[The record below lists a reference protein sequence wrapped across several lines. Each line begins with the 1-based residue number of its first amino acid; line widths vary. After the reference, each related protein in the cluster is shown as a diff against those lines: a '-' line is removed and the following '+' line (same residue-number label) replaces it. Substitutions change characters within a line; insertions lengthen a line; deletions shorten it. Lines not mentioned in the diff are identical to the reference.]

1 MIYSIAE
8 LLTQMAYVKSCC
20 TSLQTGKLCYN
31 VIIQHK
37 FLMILPL
44 PSHLVPLLL
53 WGEKIEK
60 EEMDSQV
67 LLFKE
72 EQDISWNLITIFAL
86 SYQHVSAPGLLQGHG
101 HSLFLGAVTSPCI
114 LWLICV
120 WDVLLGSWACSMPSL
135 TRFASHGASY
145 TGRSLAFTSKGFCSP
160 LFSLFQHPLVLC
172 VCWSASPPSSI
183 PVPSYPF
190 PDSKSPSDLLVCEEP
205 AILLLLLL
213 LPAGCKALI
222 SI

>member
-8 LLTQMAYVKSCC
+8 LLTQMACVKSCC

-44 PSHLVPLLL
+44 SSHLVPLLL

-101 HSLFLGAVTSPCI
+101 HKALFLGAVTSPCV

-145 TGRSLAFTSKGFCSP
+145 TGRSLAFTGKGFCSP
-160 LFSLFQHPLVLC
+160 LFSLFSIRLCC
-172 VCWSASPPSSI
+172 VCAGARLPPPPSPCPRI
-183 PVPSYPF
+183 FF
-190 PDSKSPSDLLVCEEP
+190 PIQSLP
-205 AILLLLLL
+205 AIFLFVRSQQSSSSSSSSRLGAR
-213 LPAGCKALI
+213 P
-222 SI
+222 